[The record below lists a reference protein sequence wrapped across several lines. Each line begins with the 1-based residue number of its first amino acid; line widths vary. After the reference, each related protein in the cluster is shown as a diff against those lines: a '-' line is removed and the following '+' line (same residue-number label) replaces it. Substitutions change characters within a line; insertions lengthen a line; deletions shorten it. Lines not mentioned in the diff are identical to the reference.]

1 MTETNDGLAP
11 ESYAY
16 LFGWDGKGWHDMV
29 RLSSNQVTTI
39 GRAPTNK
46 IVLRD
51 EVCSR
56 DHCEI
61 FEVRGEWLLRD
72 LDSRNGTKINAE
84 TVEGD
89 TPIESGSV
97 IAIGDCRLALT
108 LNPEVL
114 PDPPSVSL
122 AVADTTATG
131 KPAIL
136 SRQHEVQ
143 LKSAGG
149 AELAKLYKLGLQL
162 GSARQR
168 QELAEVVLTSLAN
181 ETVADIAAILLIR
194 EGKEGSPESTDLNIV
209 AYHAQDENQP
219 YHRLSSNLS
228 DIVVRDRE
236 AILATDVS
244 DTAYAV
250 FDSLGELKAMSVICA
265 PIQCGDRFHGLVHLY
280 SMNPDNPL
288 DENELNFT
296 VAVADQTATAI
307 DQLKEREKLVVGL
320 DQERRQKQNL
330 QEQLEVASEI
340 IGDSEAIR
348 QLRKQISLMAPT
360 GATVLIRGE
369 SGVGKELVARSIH
382 LHSSRAN
389 GPLVCL
395 NCAALNESILESEL
409 FGHEKG
415 SFTGA
420 TDRKVGRFEQADGGT
435 LFLDEI
441 GEMSPAI
448 QSKFLRVLEGHAFE
462 RVGGRKPVSVDVRV
476 VAATNRDLEAAI
488 EEGEFRSDL
497 YFRLNVAELQVQ
509 PLRDR
514 SGDIPLLAEFFLQ
527 KFTQR
532 MGRTSIHGFTSDA
545 MHLLNEYSWPGNVRE
560 LQNTIER
567 TVILCGN
574 ELVCADDIQL
584 SRLNR
589 KANPAPTAQGGEEW
603 RPRPI
608 ADIEREHIMATLSH
622 TSWNKSKASQML
634 GIERSTLDRKLKRYQ
649 VSRPT

>member
-1 MTETNDGLAP
+1 MTATNDSAVA
-11 ESYAY
+11 ETHAY

-72 LDSRNGTKINAE
+72 LGSRNGTKINGE
-84 TVEGD
+84 QVEGD
-89 TPIESGSV
+89 TRIDSGSV
-97 IAIGDCRLALT
+97 ITIGDCRLALT
-108 LNPEVL
+108 LDPEVL
-114 PDPPSVSL
+114 PDPPSVGGDI
-122 AVADTTATG
+122 ADTTASG
-131 KPAIL
+131 EPAIL
-136 SRQHEVQ
+136 SRQDSVK

-149 AELAKLYKLGLQL
+149 TELAKLFRLGLQL
-162 GSARQR
+162 GAARKR
-168 QELAEVVLTSLAN
+168 NELAEIVLTALAN
-181 ETVADIAAILLIR
+181 ETVADIAAILLVK
-194 EGKEGSPESTDLNIV
+194 EGKELAPASSDVNVV
-209 AYHAQDENQP
+209 AYHAQDDTQP

-228 DIVVRDRE
+228 DIVVKDRE
-236 AILATDVS
+236 ALLATDVS
-244 DTAYAV
+244 NTEYAV
-250 FDSLGELKAMSVICA
+250 FDSLGEMKAMSVVCA
-265 PIQCGDRFHGLVHLY
+265 PIQCGNRLHGLVHLY

-307 DQLKEREKLVVGL
+307 DQLKEK
-320 DQERRQKQNL
+320 
-330 QEQLEVASEI
+330 EQLAFKLHRERQQKENLADQLKVASDI
-340 IGDSEAIR
+340 VGQSEAV
-348 QLRKQISLMAPT
+348 QKLRKQIALMAPT
-360 GATVLIRGE
+360 DATVLIRGE

-382 LHSSRAN
+382 LHSKRAD

-415 SFTGA
+415 AFTGA
-420 TDRKVGRFEQADGGT
+420 TDRKMGRFEQADGGT

-448 QSKFLRVLEGHAFE
+448 QSKFLRVLEGHSFE

-476 VAATNRDLEAAI
+476 VAATNRDLETAI
-488 EEGEFRSDL
+488 DEGEFRSDL

-509 PLRDR
+509 PLKERA
-514 SGDIPLLAEFFLQ
+514 GDIPLLAEFFLE
-527 KFTQR
+527 KFATR
-532 MGRTSIHGFTSDA
+532 MGRTEIRGFTEDA
-545 MHLLNEYSWPGNVRE
+545 MQLLNEYSWPGNVRE

-567 TVILCGN
+567 TVILCVN

-589 KANPAPTAQGGEEW
+589 KTEPVSTTIQGAAW
-603 RPRPI
+603 QPRPI
-608 ADIEREHIMATLSH
+608 ADLEREHILATLAH
-622 TSWNKSKASQML
+622 TEWNKSRASQLL